1 MHRTMRRA
9 KWLRLLA
16 LLAVIGLFAAAC
28 GGGDD
33 SDSGSGDGGSEPDDR
48 LAGSENPDEGA
59 EPVIGGE
66 LTYAL
71 EANTSPNWVPQEMQ
85 CAISCHMIAHSIYDP
100 LTLPNADAEV
110 EPFLLESAESN
121 DDGTVWTLTPREGIT
136 FHDGTPFDAE
146 AIRVNLEGHR
156 ESALTEGTL
165 LQVEDITVEDG
176 AAVVSM
182 SSPWP
187 NFPYALSGQV
197 GYVASPT
204 WLAAVEDGS
213 ANALEPVGTGP
224 FAFQSY
230 NPGDGTLVAVKNDDY
245 WNQDSE
251 GRPLPYL
258 DQITFLVQTS
268 AQTRAAAVTRGD
280 VDITHT
286 DNGVYIEQLRNEESV
301 ETYTM
306 PTSRG
311 ETSYI
316 MLHAGNEDS
325 AVSDVRIR
333 QAMALAIDQEARN
346 QARNAGVSPIANG
359 PFPPGSVGYM
369 EDTGFPTYDVEAA
382 RALVEDY
389 EAENG
394 PAQISYK
401 ATSDDFN
408 RTTAELYQQ
417 FWGEVGIDITLDLVD
432 QGSLITSAVTDPTW
446 EAFGW
451 RNHAG
456 IIPDN
461 QRVWW
466 ASETTE
472 LALNLNFGE
481 IRDDVIDEQLD
492 VLRAGASGEE
502 EQAAA
507 EAINE
512 RFAEQVYNIWTDWT
526 TWLIAHQPTVHNI
539 NGGGYVLPS
548 GNPVLTD
555 GWLFGAGHQTA
566 TLWVD
571 Q

>member
-1 MHRTMRRA
+1 VHGTTRRA

-33 SDSGSGDGGSEPDDR
+33 SESGGGDSENEPADP

-59 EPVIGGE
+59 EPVMGGE
-66 LTYAL
+66 ITYAL
-71 EANTSPNWVPQEMQ
+71 EANTSPNFVPQEMQ
-85 CAISCHMIAHSIYDP
+85 CAISCHMIAHSVFDP
-100 LTLPNADAEV
+100 LTLPNADGET
-110 EPFLLESAESN
+110 EPFLLESAEAN
-121 DDGTVWTLTPREGIT
+121 DDSTVWTLTPREGVT

-146 AIRVNLEGHR
+146 AIKANLEGHR
-156 ESALTEGTL
+156 TSALTEGTV
-165 LQVEDITVEDG
+165 LQIEDITVTDG
-176 AAVVSM
+176 AAVVTM
-182 SSPWP
+182 NSPWP
-187 NFPYALSGQV
+187 NFPSVLSGQV
-197 GYVASPT
+197 GYMASPT
-204 WLAAVEDGS
+204 WLAAVEAGTGD
-213 ANALEPVGTGP
+213 ALEPIGTGP
-224 FAFQSY
+224 FAFESY
-230 NPGDGTLVAVKNDDY
+230 NAGDGTFVAVKNEDY
-245 WNQDSE
+245 WSQDAEGNQ
-251 GRPLPYL
+251 LPYL
-258 DQITFLVQTS
+258 DQITFVVQVS

-286 DNGVYIEQLRNEESV
+286 DNGVYIEQLRGESGI

-306 PTSRG
+306 PTAHG

-316 MLHAGNEDS
+316 MLHPGNEDS

-333 QAMALAIDQEARN
+333 QAMALAIDQDARN
-346 QARNAGVSPIANG
+346 QARNAGVSPVANG
-359 PFPPGSVGYM
+359 PFTPGSVGYM
-369 EDTGFPTYDVEAA
+369 EDTGFPTFDPDAA
-382 RALVEDY
+382 RALVEEY

-394 PAQISYK
+394 PATIAYK
-401 ATSDDFN
+401 TTTDDFN

-417 FWGEVGIDITLDLVD
+417 FWNDVGIDVTLDLVD

-456 IIPDN
+456 VLPDN

-466 ASETTE
+466 SSETTE
-472 LALNLNFGE
+472 LSLNLNFGE
-481 IRDDVIDEQLD
+481 IRDEVIDEQLD
-492 VLRAGASGEE
+492 ILRAGATGEE
-502 EQAAA
+502 EAAAA

-526 TWLIAHQPTVHNI
+526 TWAIAHQPTVHNV
-539 NGGGYVLPS
+539 NGGGFVLPS

-566 TLWVD
+566 TMWVD

>member
-1 MHRTMRRA
+1 MTRRA

-33 SDSGSGDGGSEPDDR
+33 SDSGSGDDESQPEDR
-48 LAGSENPDEGA
+48 LAGSENPDEGV
-59 EPVIGGE
+59 EPVMGGE

-71 EANTSPNWVPQEMQ
+71 EANTSPNWIPQEMQ
-85 CAISCHMIAHSIYDP
+85 CAISCHMVAHSVFDP
-100 LTLPNADAEV
+100 MTLPNADAEI
-110 EPFLLESAESN
+110 EPFLLESAEANEDS
-121 DDGTVWTLTPREGIT
+121 TVWTLTPREGIT
-136 FHDGTPFDAE
+136 FHDGTPLDAE
-146 AIRVNLEGHR
+146 AIKVNLDGHR
-156 ESALTEGTL
+156 ESALTQGSV
-165 LQVEDITVEDG
+165 LQIEDITVEDG
-176 AAVVSM
+176 AAVVTM

-187 NFPYALSGQV
+187 NFPSVLAGQV

-204 WLAAVEDGS
+204 WLAAVEAGTAD
-213 ANALEPVGTGP
+213 ALEPIGTGP
-224 FAFQSY
+224 FAFESY
-230 NPGDGTLVAVKNDDY
+230 NAGDGTFVAVKNEDY

-251 GRPLPYL
+251 GRQLPYL
-258 DQITFLVQTS
+258 DQITFVVQVS
-268 AQTRAAAVTRGD
+268 AQTRAAAVSRGD
-280 VDITHT
+280 VDMTHT
-286 DNGVYIEQLRNEESV
+286 DNGVYIEQLRGEENI

-306 PTSRG
+306 PTAHG

-316 MLHAGNEDS
+316 MLHPGNEDS

-346 QARNAGVSPIANG
+346 QARNAGISPIANG
-359 PFPPGSVGYM
+359 PFSPGSVGYM

-394 PAQISYK
+394 PATIAFK
-401 ATSDDFN
+401 TTNDDFN
-408 RTTAELYQQ
+408 RTTAELLQQ
-417 FWGEVGIDITLDLVD
+417 FWGDVGIDITLDLVD

-446 EAFGW
+446 EAFLW

-466 ASETTE
+466 SSETTE

-481 IRDDVIDEQLD
+481 IRDEVIDEQLD
-492 VLRAGASGEE
+492 ILRAGATGEE

-526 TWLIAHQPTVHNI
+526 TWMLAHGTDVHNV

-566 TLWVD
+566 TIWVD